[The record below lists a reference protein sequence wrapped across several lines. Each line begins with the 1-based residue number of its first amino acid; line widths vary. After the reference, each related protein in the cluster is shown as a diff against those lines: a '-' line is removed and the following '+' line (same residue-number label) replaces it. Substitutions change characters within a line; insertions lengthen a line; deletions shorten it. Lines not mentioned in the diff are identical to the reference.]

1 MSHVSLPLH
10 FTLYEALLMSETL
23 TPLERRALFKAAV
36 TLHQITMAQ
45 AAQRLGVSYNHLM
58 LVLAGER
65 VGSRRLQERIA
76 AFVDRPRDQLFASPH
91 TDRMGFIRCGPQ
103 S

>member
-1 MSHVSLPLH
+1 
-10 FTLYEALLMSETL
+10 MSETL

-36 TLHQITMAQ
+36 TLHQVTMAQ
-45 AAQRLGVSYNHLM
+45 AAKQLGVSYNHLT

-76 AFVDRPRDQLFASPH
+76 AFVGQSREQFFASPH
-91 TDRMGFIRCGPQ
+91 TDIMELLRCGPQ